1 MKTLEEKLSEIH
13 NLIGEYLNTVNKLR
27 TDFKDNN
34 LPTPQQIMEHIAD
47 RNCEP
52 LDAVLQKSRKREFVD
67 ARQMMAAV
75 LKFGLRMS
83 QENVGELLGGLDHA
97 TIKYSIN
104 QVSNNYNTYKDYRE
118 MMNQAIEHLFESVEI
133 QQYIKARIVDPSID
147 RKQAMFRFER

>member
-1 MKTLEEKLSEIH
+1 MKTLEQMLTDIYH
-13 NLIGEYLNTVNKLR
+13 QIGEYLATVNNLR
-27 TDFKDNN
+27 IAYEENN

-47 RNCEP
+47 QNCEP
-52 LDAVLQKSRKREFVD
+52 LDAVLQKSRKRELVN

-75 LKFGLRMS
+75 LKFGLKMS

-118 MMNQAIEHLFESVEI
+118 MMDQAIEHMFESVEV
-133 QQYIKARIVDPSID
+133 QQYIKSRIVDPSID

>member
-13 NLIGEYLNTVNKLR
+13 NLIGEYLSTVNKLR
-27 TDFKDNN
+27 TDFTNNN
-34 LPTPQQIMEHIAD
+34 LPTHKQIMEHIAYL
-47 RNCEP
+47 NCVQ
-52 LDAVLQKSRKREFVD
+52 LQDVLQKSRKREFVD

-75 LKFGLRMS
+75 LKFGLKMS
-83 QENVGELLGGLDHA
+83 QANVGDLLGGLDHA

-104 QVSNNYNTYKDYRE
+104 QVSARYNTYHSYRE
-118 MMNQAIEHLFESVEI
+118 MMDQAIEHLFESVEI